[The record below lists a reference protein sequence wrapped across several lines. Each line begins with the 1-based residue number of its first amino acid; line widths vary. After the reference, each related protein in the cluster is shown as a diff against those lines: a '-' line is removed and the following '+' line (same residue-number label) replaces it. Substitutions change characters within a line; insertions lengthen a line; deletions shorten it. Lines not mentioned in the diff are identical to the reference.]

1 MENSNIVIMKEDGD
15 IIMQDDKRI
24 FSTGATKNISRGK
37 GRFDLIPCEALVA
50 LAKRFEFGIEN
61 GHEENGYRKGIPN
74 NVLFDSAMRHL
85 VQAMNGEYDEDH
97 LAAVMWNV
105 SVLIYNR
112 EKEMQNFGADEAY
125 FRDKD
130 YHISKLFDNSNN
142 AVQQELNNDEN
153 N

>member
-1 MENSNIVIMKEDGD
+1 MERSNIVIMTEDDD
-15 IIMQDDKRI
+15 IVIQDDKRI
-24 FSTGATKNISRGK
+24 FSTGATKNISKGK

-50 LAKRFEFGIEN
+50 LARRFEFGVEN

-85 VQAMNGEYDEDH
+85 VQAMNGEQDEDH

-112 EKEMQNFGADEAY
+112 EQEIQNFGADEAY

-130 YHISKLFDNSNN
+130 YHISKLFGNSDN
-142 AVQQELNNDEN
+142 VVKQELSDDKNN
-153 N
+153 

>member
-1 MENSNIVIMKEDGD
+1 MTDNDIVTEKE
-15 IIMQDDKRI
+15 DKRI

-50 LAKRFEFGIEN
+50 LARRFEFGIEN

-112 EKEMQNFGADEAY
+112 EKEIQNLGADEAY

-130 YHISKLFDNSNN
+130 YHISKLFGNSNN
-142 AVQQELNNDEN
+142 VVQQELNNDEN

>member
-1 MENSNIVIMKEDGD
+1 MPNDSIITEKE
-15 IIMQDDKRI
+15 DKRI

-50 LAKRFEFGIEN
+50 LARRFEFGVEQ

-85 VQAMNGEYDEDH
+85 VQAMNGEQDEDH

-112 EKEMQNFGADEAY
+112 DTHNYLPIECQTLREIKYEPCQVDEHLDSLYGKEEVD
-125 FRDKD
+125 
-130 YHISKLFDNSNN
+130 
-142 AVQQELNNDEN
+142 DEN